1 MMYETP
7 VQPEV
12 VEVVIQ
18 DKEINVWE
26 FEWFTQP
33 KEDLIDVHVDVI
45 EFHEGYV
52 LLGFRK

>member
-1 MMYETP
+1 MYEVP

-18 DKEINVWE
+18 DKEINVLE

-33 KEDLIDVHVDVI
+33 KEELVDVNADVI
-45 EFHEGYV
+45 EFHGGYV